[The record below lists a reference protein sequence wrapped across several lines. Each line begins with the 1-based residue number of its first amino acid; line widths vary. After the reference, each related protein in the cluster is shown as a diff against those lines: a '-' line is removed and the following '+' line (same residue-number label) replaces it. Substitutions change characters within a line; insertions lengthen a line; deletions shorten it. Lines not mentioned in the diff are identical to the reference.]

1 MEARLSEGESGKGDK
16 SAERGLK
23 SDEEDALRDS
33 SRLRKGGGKEQML
46 MAVAAGDR
54 GRGEGGVMMIEN
66 EEVFVVS
73 TVGGNEV
80 EVDEDVVRWEVEEPG
95 T

>member
-1 MEARLSEGESGKGDK
+1 
-16 SAERGLK
+16 
-23 SDEEDALRDS
+23 
-33 SRLRKGGGKEQML
+33 ML
-46 MAVAAGDR
+46 MAVAVGDR
-54 GRGEGGVMMIEN
+54 GIGEGGVMMIEN